1 MDYTTNY
8 QLPIWAES
16 DRILMEDFND
26 SYQKLEDA
34 LTEHGESLAGKGDCQ
49 IYTTSYVGT
58 GTFTYQNRTQL
69 TFPATPRAVFI
80 TGSGDIFLAFCPG
93 TRAQLLFSDETASC
107 GNLLWTETSLSFYD
121 ASAARNQMNHKGRTY
136 QVVALLDAGA

>member
-34 LTEHGESLAGKGDCQ
+34 LTEHGEALAGKGDCQ

-93 TRAQLLFSDETASC
+93 TRAQLLFSEETASC
-107 GNLLWTETSLSFYD
+107 GNLLWTETSLSFYN
-121 ASAARNQMNHKGRTY
+121 ANAARNQMNHKGRTY

>member
-1 MDYTTNY
+1 MEYTSNY

-34 LTEHGESLAGKGDCQ
+34 LTEHGEALAGKGDCQ

-107 GNLLWTETSLSFYD
+107 GNLLWTETSLSFYN
-121 ASAARNQMNHKGRTY
+121 ANAARNQMNHKGRTY
-136 QVVALLDAGA
+136 QVVALL